1 MLVLHG
7 IWVYGALWLWAE
19 DSGRPPRAAPQPGRP
34 SRAPRPHP
42 YACDVSLLADA
53 LSELAEPVADV
64 ARKAVEDEL
73 TLFLPSTAGGPV
85 ASPDLVRPGTGD
97 AAAGRRPGA
106 RRPVLAAWRIPALTF
121 EPAAALRLLP
131 ALGQP
136 ALREPVL
143 QELARGDQ
151 ARGDQARG

>member
-19 DSGRPPRAAPQPGRP
+19 DSGRPAGAAPRPGRP

-42 YACDVSLLADA
+42 FACDVSLLADA
-53 LSELAEPVADV
+53 LSELAEPVADL

-85 ASPDLVRPGTGD
+85 ASPDLIRPATGD
-97 AAAGRRPGA
+97 AGERSAARCQAAGA
-106 RRPVLAAWRIPALTF
+106 RRLAGSRADLRASRRAPPAHRAG
-121 EPAAALRLLP
+121 PARTTGAGP
-131 ALGQP
+131 AG
-136 ALREPVL
+136 AGT
-143 QELARGDQ
+143 A
-151 ARGDQARG
+151 

>member
-7 IWVYGALWLWAE
+7 IWVYGSLWLWAE
-19 DSGRPPRAAPQPGRP
+19 DPGRPAGAAPRPGRP

-42 YACDVSLLADA
+42 FACDVSPLGDA
-53 LSELAEPVADV
+53 LSELAEPVAEL

-85 ASPDLVRPGTGD
+85 ASPDLIRPGTGD
-97 AAAGRRPGA
+97 AGQGGRPGA
-106 RRPVLAAWRIPALTF
+106 RRPGLAAWRIPALTF
-121 EPAAALRLLP
+121 EPAAALRLLT

-136 ALREPVL
+136 AQREPVL
-143 QELARGDQ
+143 GEPAPG
-151 ARGDQARG
+151 